1 MRFGKRLA
9 AVTQKSQ
16 ANEPYI
22 SYKDLKHVISRVASL
37 YAGKEEPN
45 CSSGDEGFSDVASAR
60 PTQSQQAQYPSAAST
75 AGAGTSLSL
84 RIAASQEDFFHRV
97 DADVAAAKL
106 YVQSSVSSLETMV
119 GDWQVDAIN
128 AGFLY
133 TAEQLEEVSHE
144 MPFAMDNQEALVD
157 WLMSLHAAD
166 NLMDARRRLV
176 EKYANLT
183 SILNATLQYI
193 EVNLTAIRKIFKKFE
208 KKVPSEIRI
217 RNVREYK
224 AHHDLLMPT
233 VQHLLLTVVQIQ
245 RIILNYVATDHSLQE
260 YALGALVSQIGPES
274 LALISWLRGP
284 AACDEVLGNT
294 SAARID
300 VYAKPGAAASVH
312 GGSVSGE
319 AVVPPVN
326 PASSSSA
333 QPRQTPL
340 GQTNSDE
347 QDEDD
352 DEDEADKGDAATT
365 RPGRRRGGRNNRG
378 ARRRSNSAVQPQE
391 PAIQPQQQP
400 QRSTQQSQPRGKGN
414 AAVSFGKGVASKG
427 KERSDS
433 SASALPAGLVAPGA
447 ITPGSDVT
455 VVAKQQ
461 QKQSENQ
468 QRLQQPRQQVSQREG
483 PENQLNRQS
492 KEQPQQQKKQQPKSS
507 TQPHQHQNLTQSQQ
521 SQHTNQASAQQW
533 PQQPSQAALQQHQF
547 HQQFQQLQ
555 QQFQQQQ
562 FQQQM
567 FQQMQSPQQYFAQ
580 FPVYMGSPEGKGG
593 TSAGKQ
599 EPKGTKSKGPTGVQG
614 PFGALGIQGSFVE
627 TGPYPS
633 GMAPTVDPSF
643 FTQMAPTIWPNN
655 GMVQGFQPP

>member
-60 PTQSQQAQYPSAAST
+60 PAQMQQAQYPSAAST
-75 AGAGTSLSL
+75 ASSGASLSL
-84 RIAASQEDFFHRV
+84 RIAASQEDFFQRV

-106 YVQSSVSSLETMV
+106 YVHSSVSSLETMV

-144 MPFAMDNQEALVD
+144 MPFAMDNHDALVD

-166 NLMDARRRLV
+166 SLMDARRRLV
-176 EKYANLT
+176 EKYASLT

-208 KKVPSEIRI
+208 KKVPAEIRI

-260 YALGALVSQIGPES
+260 SALGALVSQIGPES

-300 VYAKPGAAASVH
+300 VYAKPGAGSSVH

-319 AVVPPVN
+319 AVVPLVN
-326 PASSSSA
+326 PASSSSTQA
-333 QPRQTPL
+333 RPTPI

-352 DEDEADKGDAATT
+352 DEDEADKGDATTT
-365 RPGRRRGGRNNRG
+365 RAGRRRGGRNNRG
-378 ARRRSNSAVQPQE
+378 SRRRSNSAVQPQE

-400 QRSTQQSQPRGKGN
+400 QRSMQQSQPRGKGN
-414 AAVSFGKGVASKG
+414 AVVGFGKGSASKG
-427 KERSDS
+427 KDRSDNNT
-433 SASALPAGLVAPGA
+433 SALPAGLVTPGTIAPG
-447 ITPGSDVT
+447 SE
-455 VVAKQQ
+455 AKQR
-461 QKQSENQ
+461 QKQSETQ

-483 PENQLNRQS
+483 PENQVNRQS
-492 KEQPQQQKKQQPKSS
+492 KEQPQQQKKQQLKSS
-507 TQPHQHQNLTQSQQ
+507 PQPQQQQNLTQSQQ
-521 SQHTNQASAQQW
+521 SQHTNQAPAQQW
-533 PQQPSQAALQQHQF
+533 PQHPSQASLQQHQF

-555 QQFQQQQ
+555 QQFQA
-562 FQQQM
+562 QM
-567 FQQMQSPQQYFAQ
+567 FQQMQPPQQYFAQ

-593 TSAGKQ
+593 NAAGKQ
-599 EPKGTKSKGPTGVQG
+599 VPKGTKSKGPTGVQG

-633 GMAPTVDPSF
+633 AMAPTVDPSF
-643 FTQMAPTIWPNN
+643 FTQMAPSIWPTN
-655 GMVQGFQPP
+655 GMVQGFPPS